1 MAILA
6 RTADQ
11 AVATVSQIPGARGF
25 RAQQVSG
32 LPMIEISV
40 RPNEIARYGIN
51 TADVMEVIEA
61 IAGQETTQI
70 IEGQRR
76 FDLVVK
82 LSESAQR
89 DKEAVGN
96 LLVTA
101 PGGERV
107 PLKSLADIRELEG
120 PAEISHLDGSRMIS
134 VEGNVRGR
142 DIGSFIEDARKLFNE
157 KKITLPPGY
166 RVRFGGQF
174 ENLERARTRLSI
186 VVPLSLFLIF
196 LLLFTTFNSVKQAA
210 LVFSGIPL
218 AVVGGV
224 FALVIRGMPFSISAG
239 VGFIA
244 LFGVAVLNGL
254 VMVAYINHLKQSGIA
269 LRGAIREG
277 AMVRLRPV
285 LMTALV
291 ASLGFI
297 PMAVSTSAGA
307 EVQRPLATVVIGG
320 LITSTVLTLVV
331 LPLLYEVFERDATD
345 RQKNRKEAP
354 VF

>member
-1 MAILA
+1 MRMNELIAGVRSDIAIQFFGEDMAILA

-142 DIGSFIEDARKLFNE
+142 DIGSFIEDTGNCSMR
-157 KKITLPPGY
+157 
-166 RVRFGGQF
+166 R
-174 ENLERARTRLSI
+174 
-186 VVPLSLFLIF
+186 
-196 LLLFTTFNSVKQAA
+196 
-210 LVFSGIPL
+210 
-218 AVVGGV
+218 
-224 FALVIRGMPFSISAG
+224 
-239 VGFIA
+239 
-244 LFGVAVLNGL
+244 
-254 VMVAYINHLKQSGIA
+254 
-269 LRGAIREG
+269 
-277 AMVRLRPV
+277 RLRCHEV
-285 LMTALV
+285 IAFASEASSKTWSALGRV
-291 ASLGFI
+291 CPSWCRCPSF
-297 PMAVSTSAGA
+297 
-307 EVQRPLATVVIGG
+307 
-320 LITSTVLTLVV
+320 
-331 LPLLYEVFERDATD
+331 
-345 RQKNRKEAP
+345 
-354 VF
+354 